1 MKLLGHKDKVY
12 IAKYNHSNKLI
23 GSLGEGGEL
32 LIWDV
37 TKTDKPL
44 KSVDLKS
51 MVGYDISW
59 QGDVMFVSTM
69 GLRTFALNAQTFEIM
84 SENCMVPNYPD
95 SKMLGVTSNWKTLP
109 GKIFVA
115 A

>member
-12 IAKYNHSNKLI
+12 IAKYNQSNKLI
-23 GSLGEGGEL
+23 GSMGEGGEL

-37 TKTDKPL
+37 AKTDKPL

-59 QGDVMFVSTM
+59 QGDMMFVSAM
-69 GLRTFALNAQTFEIM
+69 GLRTLALNALTFEVM
-84 SENCMVPNYPD
+84 SDECMVPNYPD
-95 SKMLGVTSNWKTLP
+95 SKMLAVTSNWKTLQ